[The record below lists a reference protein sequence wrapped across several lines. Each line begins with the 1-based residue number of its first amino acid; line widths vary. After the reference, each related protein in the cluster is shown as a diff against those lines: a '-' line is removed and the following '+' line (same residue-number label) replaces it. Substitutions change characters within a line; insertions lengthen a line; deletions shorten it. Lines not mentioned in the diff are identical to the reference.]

1 MREIIY
7 MVMQDYGLFVI
18 FLHVVGASVW
28 IGGLITLWFLTR
40 DAGTTNIPVDRRAV
54 SRTEMYK
61 KFFKFLAPFI
71 ILLLITSIFMALGYK
86 DNAIDA
92 NGFTMDFKN
101 FETYKLINTKGS
113 IWAIMV
119 MNMGFMIWILTKASC
134 KLCKTKVRA
143 DCMWLVGK
151 YLLPINILLAFV
163 GIFLGVFLRSS
174 C

>member
-1 MREIIY
+1 MRDLIY
-7 MVMQDYGLFVI
+7 AVMQDYGLFVI

-28 IGGLITLWFLTR
+28 VGGMITLWFLTR
-40 DAGTTNIPVDRRAV
+40 DAGSPAPIDRRAM

-61 KFFKFLAPFI
+61 KFFTFLSPFVV
-71 ILLLITSIFMALGYK
+71 LLLITSIFMALGYK
-86 DNAIDA
+86 DNAIDS
-92 NGFTMDFKN
+92 NGFTLDFKN
-101 FETYKLINTKGS
+101 LETYKLINTKGS

-119 MNMGFMIWILTKASC
+119 MNMVFMIWILTKVSC

-151 YLLPINILLAFV
+151 YLLPINILLGLV

-174 C
+174 F